1 MSRSKSKSRNKK
13 CYECGKTRHFMKDY
27 FNKKNKQKH
36 KMIDEENVVKLADS
50 NTVDVYLVIEP
61 LTCLNSANYDDNKD

>member
-1 MSRSKSKSRNKK
+1 
-13 CYECGKTRHFMKDY
+13 MKDY

-36 KMIDEENVVKLADS
+36 KMIDEENVVKLANS
-50 NTVDVYLVIEP
+50 NTVEVYPVIEP